1 MLNPDQ
7 WSCHETFTGF
17 ILIAMTRSTRLVPFG
32 GHETWVQVTEPDN
45 ARPGAL
51 PCLSCM
57 AAQEWRTTTCGT
69 SPIWPDE
76 TGRTVIHY
84 DQVGC
89 GNSTHLPD
97 APADFWTPNLFVDE
111 FHTVR
116 HALGIDEYHL
126 LGQSWGGML
135 GAEIAVRQPFGLA
148 SLAICN
154 SPASMELW
162 MAAADELRGQLPP
175 DIQATLNRHEEAGTV
190 FDPEY
195 LAATKEFY
203 RRHVCRVVPTPQ
215 DFLDTVAQM
224 EADPT
229 VYHTM
234 NGPTSFTF
242 SAHCAAGPSS
252 TGCTGSP
259 HRRSSSPASSMR
271 PPPPPGSR
279 TSSTSPT
286 SKATC
291 SPIPVTAH
299 TWRSPRSSAP
309 SSPPSSPA
317 TMP

>member
-1 MLNPDQ
+1 
-7 WSCHETFTGF
+7 
-17 ILIAMTRSTRLVPFG
+17 MTRSTRLVPFG
-32 GHETWVQVTEPDN
+32 SHETWVQITEPDN

-51 PCLSCM
+51 PLFILHGGPGM
-57 AAQEWRTTTCGT
+57 AHDYVRNIADLA
-69 SPIWPDE
+69 DE

-97 APADFWTPNLFVDE
+97 GPADFWTPNLFVDE

-162 MAAADELRGQLPP
+162 MAAADELRAQLPP
-175 DIQATLNRHEEAGTV
+175 DIQAALNRHEEAGTV

-195 LAATKEFY
+195 LAATEEFY

-229 VYHTM
+229 VYHHERAQRV
-234 NGPTSFTF
+234 SR
-242 SAHCAAGPSS
+242 SRHIARLV
-252 TGCTGSP
+252 
-259 HRRSSSPASSMR
+259 HRRPAA
-271 PPPPPGSR
+271 PDHR
-279 TSSTSPT
+279 TD
-286 SKATC
+286 ARHRRR
-291 SPIPVTAH
+291 V
-299 TWRSPRSSAP
+299 R
-309 SSPPSSPA
+309 
-317 TMP
+317 